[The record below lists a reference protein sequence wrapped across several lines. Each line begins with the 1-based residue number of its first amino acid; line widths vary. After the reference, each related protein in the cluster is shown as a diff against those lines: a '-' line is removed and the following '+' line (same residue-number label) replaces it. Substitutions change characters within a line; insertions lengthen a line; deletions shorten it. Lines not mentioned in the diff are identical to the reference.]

1 MWQELSRLWQGLRDP
16 EYLHLLLEPLPLY
29 GLAAGLIF
37 LIVSQLAGE
46 SKSRLLALLLITA
59 SCASVWPYQELRRQ
73 ATPRILAT
81 RDPALGPLIRTHTE
95 RRESCNW
102 TYNAMAVL
110 GAATLAAR
118 LAGKGKILQSLT
130 IAGAIAL
137 LFLSIWLHQK
147 ECEVYH
153 RNIFKTRIPGLSA

>member
-1 MWQELSRLWQGLRDP
+1 MWEELNRVWQGLRDA

-29 GLAAGLIF
+29 GLAFGL
-37 LIVSQLAGE
+37 LVLLVAHLAGE

-81 RDPALGPLIRTHTE
+81 RDPALGPFIREQTE
-95 RRESCNW
+95 RREACDW
-102 TYNAMAVL
+102 AYYAMAAL
-110 GAATLAAR
+110 GAVTLAAR
-118 LAGKGKILQSLT
+118 LAGKGRVLLALT
-130 IAGAIAL
+130 AAGALAL
-137 LFLSIWLHQK
+137 LCLSIWLHQK

-153 RNIFKTRIPGLSA
+153 RNIFKSRVLE